1 MDLTYLQQ
9 ARFAKLIND
18 YKGIGAYMD
27 EPRRMNYVQFDY
39 DVSHELTLFMIEPD
53 FDFEGLE
60 RRADEILKVLPAI
73 KRIFAQPFIHLKEHD
88 IILPVESVRI
98 VNNNTL
104 THIASHSELWTDVK
118 KDEIKPEKL
127 LSRTY
132 EDNYGIYE
140 NMVFCNVV
148 DSILAFTRANIRIL
162 REFIY
167 TNQTI
172 EINILERVNHL
183 NYFLALGKL
192 HIGYSRNFEN
202 YYAVSERCLNKLEFI
217 SSGIVSRLKLPVYK
231 NNKNR
236 PTGLKI
242 HKTNILSMH
251 KEYHQI
257 YKFAKSFA
265 RHEVNNE
272 KEITNKEIADLRKNY
287 FIFCTALCIF
297 AIGHFNFSCD
307 EKKTFDLA
315 KAKLNFAF
323 KDWKLKLETLSADK
337 LRLISL
343 EVNKDKPY
351 TVILIPT
358 LDEDG
363 DAVSKTVKNAV
374 KADEYIVCSPNEERG
389 KGVVPIDISSME
401 SFRRLQQIVL
411 RAMIYS
417 DIKRE
422 DCPFCN
428 NGLTLLDDKSTADRR
443 VYGCASCRTEIHEE
457 RCPDTGEEYF
467 YTKIA
472 DFTPPTLDDDSPWLA
487 ERKAEGKMYFRNI
500 TDIDEDGNAVCPHCG
515 KVH

>member
-1 MDLTYLQQ
+1 MDLTYLRQ
-9 ARFAKLIND
+9 ARYAKLIND
-18 YKGIGAYMD
+18 YKGIAAYMD
-27 EPRRMNYVQFDY
+27 KPRRMNYVQFDY

-53 FDFEGLE
+53 FDFDELN
-60 RRADEILKVLPAI
+60 RRADEILKVMPAI

-148 DSILAFTRANIRIL
+148 DDILAFTRANIRIL
-162 REFIY
+162 RELIY

-202 YYAVSERCLNKLEFI
+202 YYPVAERCLNKLEFI
-217 SSGIVSRLKLPVYK
+217 LSGIVSRLKRPVYK
-231 NNKNR
+231 NNRNR
-236 PTGLKI
+236 PAGLKI

-251 KEYHQI
+251 KEYHQV
-257 YKFAKSFA
+257 YKLAKSFLKHNDDTV
-265 RHEVNNE
+265 REVS
-272 KEITNKEIADLRKNY
+272 TKEIADLQKNY
-287 FIFCTALCIF
+287 FFFCEALCIF
-297 AIGHFNFSCD
+297 AIGHFNFTCD

-315 KAKLNFAF
+315 KARLSFSF
-323 KDWKLKLETLSADK
+323 KGWTLKMETFSVDK
-337 LRLISL
+337 MRLISL

-351 TVILIPT
+351 TVILIPS
-358 LDEDG
+358 LDG
-363 DAVSKTVKNAV
+363 DDAAADAV
-374 KADEYIVCSPNEERG
+374 KSEVQADEYIVCSPYEERD
-389 KGVVPIDISSME
+389 KGVMLIDISSME
-401 SFRRLQQIVL
+401 SFRRLQQVVL

-417 DIKRE
+417 DLRHE

-428 NGLTLLDDKSTADRR
+428 SGLTFNAEKSVAERR
-443 VYGCASCRTEIHEE
+443 VYNCASCRTEIREE
-457 RCPDTGEEYF
+457 HCPDTGEAY
-467 YTKIA
+467 YCTKIS
-472 DFTPPTLDDDSPWLA
+472 DFTLPSQGDDSEWLA
-487 ERKAEGKMYFRNI
+487 KRKAEGKMYFRNI
-500 TDIDEDGNAVCPHCG
+500 TDIDGDGNAVCPHCG